1 MPDNFQ
7 NRAGG
12 QSKEKHPIWR
22 WIWLR
27 EGFQKKRKKSGRRVV
42 KNQPPILKKDFFSEH
57 VRKIILRHPKHVLH
71 LVPSPDAI
79 AKAFNILH

>member
-1 MPDNFQ
+1 MTDNFQ

-27 EGFQKKRKKSGRRVV
+27 EGFQKKKRKKSGRRVV
-42 KNQPPILKKDFFSEH
+42 KNQTPILKKVFFTPTSPQNGG
-57 VRKIILRHPKHVLH
+57 VGVCFIH
-71 LVPSPDAI
+71 LPLLDE
-79 AKAFNILH
+79 K